1 MGRTESMRHYRD
13 AHLLGADGIEIVKEA
28 PRLECGFITRTALPT
43 SRIHVTKDFSA
54 KDAPGSAKDVLSPAL
69 DALNQLAAKLDSAI
83 KNSPLSEIEKNA
95 RQHFISQLARQ
106 GLVTREEY
114 EVQVALLERAR
125 AKLAELEIKIAH
137 LEQER
142 QD

>member
-1 MGRTESMRHYRD
+1 MVRTESMHHFRD
-13 AHLLGADGIEIVKEA
+13 AHLLGASGFEIVNQA
-28 PRLECGFITRTALPT
+28 PRLECTFRTRTALPT
-43 SRIHVTKDFSA
+43 SRIHVTKAFSA
-54 KDAPGSAKDVLSPAL
+54 KDALSPTL

-95 RQHFISQLARQ
+95 RQQFISQLARQ

-125 AKLAELEIKIAH
+125 AKLTELETKIAH

-142 QD
+142 QS